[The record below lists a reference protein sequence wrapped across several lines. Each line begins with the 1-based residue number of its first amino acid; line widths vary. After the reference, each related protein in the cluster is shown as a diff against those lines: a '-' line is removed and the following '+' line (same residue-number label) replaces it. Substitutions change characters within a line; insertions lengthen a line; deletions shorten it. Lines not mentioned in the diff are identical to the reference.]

1 MSLCKDYLQVS
12 LWTKTLFDKLQVTVK
27 YPIGIQKVHFDPISA
42 SSVGKFLAAGI
53 ANHTVQDLRI
63 RAHIVTSIKEV
74 CKNKIKG
81 LCLKSSSLQSRKK
94 DLSLI
99 WFKSCMESWSKKH
112 RTFHPS
118 CITSRQLLALVS
130 PFLVKVHQKFAF
142 HKNDTG
148 TQGT

>member
-74 CKNKIKG
+74 CKNEIKG
-81 LCLKSSSLQSRKK
+81 LRLKSLSLQSRKK

-99 WFKSCMESWSKKH
+99 CHVRGEPKQKAPYLSSLLYNKQE
-112 RTFHPS
+112 
-118 CITSRQLLALVS
+118 LLALVS
-130 PFLVKVHQKFAF
+130 PFLVKVHQKFAL